1 MSTDGTST
9 DRRQAHDTRPKYMIG
24 VAAALL
30 DLHPQTLRMY
40 EARGIVRPR
49 RTAGGTRLYSDVDLA
64 RVRRVTEL
72 AGGLGL
78 SLQGAEYA
86 LELEDELARRAPPD
100 RRPRGGAGGRCAP
113 QARRSRRGAPVL
125 PPRARPL
132 PTARG
137 CRRPARRHVV
147 PTHPP
152 REPSSAPE
160 AR

>member
-86 LELEDELARRAPPD
+86 LELEDELARRARRIADLEAALEDAARRRRAEVDEVHRSYRRELVLYRPP
-100 RRPRGGAGGRCAP
+100 GGAVV
-113 QARRSRRGAPVL
+113 RRGATSS
-125 PPRARPL
+125 R
-132 PTARG
+132 
-137 CRRPARRHVV
+137 
-147 PTHPP
+147 THPP